1 MNPKKPKMNPKF
13 FPVNKPSVFYSS
25 SPFDKTPVE
34 FPELQ
39 ALDFKVSKFLSPLS
53 LILPEGKAST
63 PSDFQLTEIVEFQAF
78 PYTFPN

>member
-1 MNPKKPKMNPKF
+1 MNKRKPGPNPKF
-13 FPVNKPSVFYSS
+13 FPVSRPPAFNSS

-39 ALDFKVSKFLSPLS
+39 AHDQKVSKFLSPLS
-53 LILPEGKAST
+53 LILPEGKASL

>member
-1 MNPKKPKMNPKF
+1 MNPRF
-13 FPVNKPSVFYSS
+13 FPVNKPGGAYCSPCL

-39 ALDFKVSKFLSPLS
+39 ALDIKVSKFLSPLS